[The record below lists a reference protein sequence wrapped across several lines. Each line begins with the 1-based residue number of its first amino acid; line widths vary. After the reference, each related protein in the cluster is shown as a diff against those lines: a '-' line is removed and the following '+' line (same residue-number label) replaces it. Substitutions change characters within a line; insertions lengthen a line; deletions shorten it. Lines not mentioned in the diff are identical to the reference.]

1 MPTLMNVDFFNTFV
15 LNKFSSR
22 NGQNG
27 TANYSVPSMGTLKFS
42 KGCTTGSSWQRPIF
56 SGGQNA
62 CREVQD
68 PCLTHCGLHGGQVD
82 HLQTG
87 IADPAFVYEAG

>member
-42 KGCTTGSSWQRPIF
+42 KGCTT
-56 SGGQNA
+56 
-62 CREVQD
+62 
-68 PCLTHCGLHGGQVD
+68 
-82 HLQTG
+82 
-87 IADPAFVYEAG
+87 